1 MTTPPTTAHLQ
12 DLTALDEPYL
22 SFWRERH
29 LCTLT
34 TLRPDGSPHVV
45 PVGVTYDQE
54 TGVARVITSG
64 SSKKARNVLAA
75 GPEGARV
82 AVCQTAGRRWATLEG
97 RARVR
102 TEPDRVAEAVRRYAQ
117 RYEREP
123 RPNPARVVI
132 EIEVTRAL
140 GHG

>member
-1 MTTPPTTAHLQ
+1 MTKHSEQ
-12 DLTALDEPYL
+12 YL
-22 SFWRERH
+22 EFWRERH

-45 PVGVTYDQE
+45 PVGVTYDAE
-54 TGVARVITSG
+54 AGVARVITNK
-64 SSKKARNVLAA
+64 SSVKAGHVQAA

-82 AVCQTAGRRWATLEG
+82 AVCQVDGRRWATLEG

-102 TEPDRVAEAVRRYAQ
+102 TGPDRVAEAERRYAE
-117 RYEREP
+117 RYERVP
-123 RPNPARVVI
+123 SPNPARVVI
-132 EIEVTRAL
+132 EIEVERTL